1 MILGDLIV
9 FWGRIIGIIGNMFI
23 DGIFG
28 GIDMGDDDEELF
40 FCEIEYFGLL
50 YEVDF
55 DEM

>member
-9 FWGRIIGIIGNMFI
+9 FWGMIIGIIGNMLI